1 MKKMIS
7 FVLSVIMIF
16 SIVPLTVFAEDL
28 PGKTTQ
34 IGEFEIEASTITEIQ
49 DVLSTDKNSVIE
61 TIADDIETLKSLYLP
76 VENLLDVQ
84 CESGEIEYVLDI
96 PSADIVSTVS
106 VSEDIFGN
114 VTLEFTE
121 GAYHDILVVKVDG
134 TILLNG
140 SEVTMEIIDCECS
153 DDSTTLAYGSYRCS
167 ETSMSNY
174 SPQSVYSLSS
184 TKKVAFDFGN
194 TLLKDILVG
203 TFTAIL
209 GTYLGNAVGGS
220 IGGDIGR
227 EVGSAIGSAVGVFA
241 GALLN
246 QLKSVAR
253 SYCPSSTAAGCV
265 LSTYTSNLSNALDR
279 YYKFMGSYYASYNR
293 NTGTLSY
300 FVDTVTFYGHN
311 YFC

>member
-1 MKKMIS
+1 MKKTMS
-7 FVLSVIMIF
+7 FFLAVILIVSVL
-16 SIVPLTVFAEDL
+16 PLTVFAEEL
-28 PGKTTQ
+28 SGETTR
-34 IGEFEIEASTITEIQ
+34 IGEFEVEASTITEIQ
-49 DVLSTDKNSVIE
+49 DALSTDKNSVIE
-61 TIADDIETLKSLYLP
+61 TIADEIETLKSLYLP

-96 PSADIVSTVS
+96 PSADLVATVS
-106 VSEDIFGN
+106 VREDFFGN
-114 VTLEFTE
+114 VTLDFTE

-184 TKKVAFDFGN
+184 TKKVIFDFGD
-194 TLLKDILVG
+194 TKLKDVLVG
-203 TFTAIL
+203 AFTTIL
-209 GTYLGNAVGGS
+209 GICLGNAVGGAV
-220 IGGDIGR
+220 GGEIGR
-227 EVGSAIGSAVGVFA
+227 ELGSAVGSAVGYFA
-241 GALLN
+241 GVLLN

-279 YYKFMGSYYASYNR
+279 YYKFMGSYYASYNP